1 MADRVEALVLQMSVD
16 LRKLQKDMDKAK
28 RTTSAGLSDVEGR
41 FSKTSKKVKE
51 EAGKMGS
58 AFEDMARGIPVV
70 GNAIADLGPAWTI
83 AGAGAAAL
91 GLALKTVWDNAEQAR
106 KKIDDLGTSAENVSV
121 SAESFQAFKALGVEL
136 DVTFET
142 IEKGLN
148 KLQVGAAEAQ
158 VETGALYNGLKKV
171 DPALLAVIQS
181 AETQE
186 DRWDALSQAIT
197 GTDDQLKKVAIAKAA
212 FGKEGAKFVRLLEG
226 EDKTVAA
233 LTNRYRELGLILS
246 EDLVRQVGAAD
257 QRLQLASARLDAL
270 KTRADAAWIPA
281 VEAVTSAWLE
291 LNVAL
296 AQTFDRMNDL
306 QGRQTDTLIAD
317 MKAQEVALD
326 RAMKA
331 WGEAEKNLSKYDQ
344 GPGATKEG
352 IRKRAAMEVQQ
363 LRDDFYKEQARFF
376 ELRNLVNDRTQKIN
390 KGAGTNGEL
399 ADQAAADAALE
410 AEQRRVAEMA
420 KLAAERDRQRQQAA
434 QYLNE
439 LGDSTELLKIRE
451 EDLAKI
457 VAAGFLT
464 RQQADAS
471 LSAYAKSIDKVTD
484 AEKEAAANAKIWASI
499 LEQAKTPVDRA
510 TEALGEFWDGIKYGQ
525 VPAAD
530 AAQILAILTKN
541 LQDAEAAARG
551 ATPALQAVAAARA
564 AIAEAENMSLSRAER
579 LAKERKRLDDLVG
592 QGGFTQKEAD
602 RSFKLFADQDAGQ
615 VRDAMRE
622 SVKTG
627 IREGIATDDWGTQLR
642 NMLAD
647 SVVNGLDDAITRL
660 ADVLTDLVLG
670 KPGGD
675 GGFLATAAKFVF
687 GGARANGGG
696 VNPNRDYLVGEKG
709 PEILRMGPG
718 QSGQVLNAN
727 QVNSLA
733 AGGGGGGGA
742 YIDARIAIGGVD
754 MATWPQVR
762 AALDAQARA
771 IAARMPGAVNAT
783 LASNRRQKRRY

>member
-121 SAESFQAFKALGVEL
+121 SAESFQAFKALGIEL

-317 MKAQEVALD
+317 MKAQEVALN

-615 VRDAMRE
+615 VAALAG
-622 SVKTG
+622 KIQKG
-627 IREGIATDDWGTQLR
+627 PLR
-642 NMLAD
+642 TVDEPGAQEVLLA
-647 SVVNGLDDAITRL
+647 
-660 ADVLTDLVLG
+660 
-670 KPGGD
+670 GG
-675 GGFLATAAKFVF
+675 LATAPAFIAAALQVVALLELPAEAFEAAYEAGTLRDAVETDAKVLSQLPLAD
-687 GGARANGGG
+687 ARA
-696 VNPNRDYLVGEKG
+696 
-709 PEILRMGPG
+709 
-718 QSGQVLNAN
+718 
-727 QVNSLA
+727 
-733 AGGGGGGGA
+733 
-742 YIDARIAIGGVD
+742 
-754 MATWPQVR
+754 R
-762 AALDAQARA
+762 AARAMQNLAEGAGTSEGEAWSLLTSTVRQAFDNAVMAMADRMQTRPLDSLTDSQGTTDGLDG
-771 IAARMPGAVNAT
+771 MSSTVPGT
-783 LASNRRQKRRY
+783 PTP